1 MQEQMIGKVSDFF
14 ARPVVA
20 AMELTAALKVGDKIH
35 FKGQHTDFETIV
47 DSMQV
52 NNINVSEA
60 KQGDSVGIKIS
71 QRARK
76 GDSVYKI
83 ID

>member
-35 FKGQHTDFETIV
+35 FKGQHTDFETF
-47 DSMQV
+47 
-52 NNINVSEA
+52 ERL
-60 KQGDSVGIKIS
+60 IKCALELGKLKENKVCT
-71 QRARK
+71 Q
-76 GDSVYKI
+76 
-83 ID
+83 